1 MAHAPR
7 RLAPVFVALMLL
19 GGFSACSTSTS
30 SSGPGPAAATQGA
43 AVKVAILNDPATVGA
58 YSPPTATAKAGQ
70 GVEWSFRDV
79 VPHTVT
85 ADGGAFDSGVI
96 SPGGTFRHRFDRPGT
111 YPYHCAIHPQMHGA
125 VIAQ

>member
-19 GGFSACSTSTS
+19 ASFSACSTPTS
-30 SSGPGPAAATQGA
+30 SSTGPGASTQEA
-43 AVKVAILNDPATVGA
+43 VVKVAIVSDPATIGA
-58 YSPPTATAKAGQ
+58 YSPPTATAKAGRS
-70 GVEWSFRDV
+70 VEWSFRDV

-85 ADGGAFDSGVI
+85 ADGGGFDSGVT
-96 SPGGTFRHRFDRPGT
+96 SPGGTFRHLFDQPGT

-125 VIAQ
+125 AVVQ